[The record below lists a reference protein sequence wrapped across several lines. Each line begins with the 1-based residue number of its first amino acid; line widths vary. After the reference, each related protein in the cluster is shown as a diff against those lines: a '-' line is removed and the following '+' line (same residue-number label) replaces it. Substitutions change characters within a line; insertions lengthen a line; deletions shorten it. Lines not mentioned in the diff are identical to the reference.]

1 MFDVIVVGARCAGSP
16 LAMLLA
22 RKGYR
27 VLVADKATFPSEYIA
42 THMVWPPGGA
52 ALKRWGIW
60 EAVVAANPAICHVSY
75 SSFHPYGDLRTP
87 WPATDGVDWTFN
99 LRRVKLDDLLV
110 QAARSSGAEVREGV
124 LVEDLSFDDRGQV
137 VGIQAR
143 ELKTGLQFRE
153 RARLVVGADGKR
165 SLVARRVQAPMY
177 HVVEP
182 VTASYLVY
190 MADLDKDRD
199 VNEVHTRPPYEFL
212 LLPTDDGLTVVNL
225 VIARHLLDD
234 FRKDVERNFYAAW
247 DNVPELAEKV
257 RAARPVSR
265 ILGMVDLP
273 NFFRKPYGPGWALVG
288 DAGLTRDP
296 IRAQGMHNAFVDAE
310 LLAVAIDD
318 GFGVRCPLD
327 AALAA
332 YQRARD
338 EQNDFPYKLCIS
350 AARLE
355 PLRAEAIRALLD
367 RIGHDPVKGA
377 KFRGLY
383 DGSVK
388 PEEFFGPR
396 SGTPSSLQEE
406 VIAT

>member
-1 MFDVIVVGARCAGSP
+1 MFEVIVVGARCAGAP

-22 RKGYR
+22 RRGYR
-27 VLVADKATFPSEYIA
+27 VLVVDRATFPSEYIA

-60 EAVVAANPAICHVSY
+60 EAVAAANPAICHVSY

-110 QAARSSGAEVREGV
+110 QAARSSGAEVRAGV
-124 LVEDLSFDDRGQV
+124 LVEDLLFDDRGQV

-143 ELKTGLQFRE
+143 ELQTGLRFRE
-153 RARLVVGADGKR
+153 RARLIVGADGKR

-182 VTASYLVY
+182 LTASYLVY

-234 FRKDVERNFYAAW
+234 FRKDVARNFYAAW
-247 DNVPELAEKV
+247 DTVPELAEKV

-318 GFGVRCPLD
+318 GFGGRRPLE
-327 AALAA
+327 AALAG

-338 EQNDFPYKLCIS
+338 EQNDFPYKLCIN

-355 PLRAEAIRALLD
+355 PLRAEAVRALLD
-367 RIGHDPVKGA
+367 RIGNDPVKGA
-377 KFRGLY
+377 QFRGLY

-396 SGTPSSLQEE
+396 SGTPSSVQEE